1 MKRAEIESLKAEARA
16 IVRRLVAEY
25 QAANRERYVNKCI
38 NDNFKLANK
47 EAGACARMNDAIA
60 ASNYIADAEMI
71 LDYLGFVED

>member
-1 MKRAEIESLKAEARA
+1 MKRAEIESLKEEARA

-25 QAANRERYVNKCI
+25 QTASRERYVNKCI
-38 NDNFKLANK
+38 NNSFKLADK

-71 LDYLGFVED
+71 LDSLGYVED

>member
-1 MKRAEIESLKAEARA
+1 MKRAEIENLKAEARA

-38 NDNFKLANK
+38 NNSFKLADK

-60 ASNYIADAEMI
+60 ASNYIADAEFI
-71 LDYLGFVED
+71 LDELGFVED